1 MMADNTPNKQ
11 RGLGVPFQK
20 GKSGNPAGRPKGSR
34 NKFAEAFLADFL
46 KTWEEG
52 GLDAVKK
59 VRTEDPSTYLRV
71 AASILPKE
79 TEVTLRSV
87 VAKDLGDDELADIA
101 VGSGEGDSSAPVD
114 PQVLN

>member
-1 MMADNTPNKQ
+1 MADNTPNKQ

-52 GLDAVKK
+52 GLAAVSK

-79 TEVTLRSV
+79 TEVTVRKQI
-87 VAKDLGDDELADIA
+87 AKDLSDDELADIA
-101 VGSGEGDSSAPVD
+101 AGSSEGTADAPID
-114 PQVLN
+114 PHQLN